1 VAAAAAG
8 AMVFSDVLGAM
19 ASSPSFPLF
28 CGTAGGARAR
38 VRVFVCV
45 GWRGV
50 WDLRWERRAEE
61 GLIAV
66 VEERK
71 GGVKKGGNGESGWWS
86 GNKE

>member
-1 VAAAAAG
+1 
-8 AMVFSDVLGAM
+8 
-19 ASSPSFPLF
+19 
-28 CGTAGGARAR
+28 
-38 VRVFVCV
+38 
-45 GWRGV
+45 
-50 WDLRWERRAEE
+50 LRWERRAEE